1 MNFNEA
7 RRTASNQMQEAIV
20 AQAKGNEAE
29 SLRLFELAFE
39 AERQAAFHLR
49 IDFEK
54 EPFRSVL
61 FRSAAS
67 LAMNCKKYE
76 EAKTMIH
83 FGLAGNPPK
92 GIVDEL
98 MEVYETVER
107 EIRLAEIPA
116 AALAVPK
123 NGKSTN
129 YFWLKGTLT
138 VADAR
143 QHQITIVLEDNKTAK
158 VNVPKDLG
166 EIVRNYWNE
175 YVNAYIL
182 KQGKV
187 LTLVEIDKIFM
198 QKTA

>member
-1 MNFNEA
+1 MMNFIEA
-7 RRTASNQMQEAIV
+7 RKIASSNMQEGIV
-20 AQAKGNEAE
+20 ADAMGNKPEAI
-29 SLRLFELAFE
+29 RFFEIAFE
-39 AERQAAFHLR
+39 AEKQAALSLLTN
-49 IDFEK
+49 FEK

-107 EIRLAEIPA
+107 EIRLA
-116 AALAVPK
+116 ALTATK
-123 NGKSTN
+123 NRKSAN
-129 YFWLKGTLT
+129 YFWLRGILT

-143 QHQITIVLEDNKTAK
+143 QHQIRIVSDDNKIAK
-158 VNVPKDLG
+158 VHFPKDLG

-182 KQGKV
+182 KQGKI